1 MRELLSREV
10 SQGQPFTSLPIICS
24 HTPCPWS
31 LAEELVGLGKGV
43 TPGSWSGRSWG
54 RPQPSKPRG
63 VWGPASSA
71 GPWAQP
77 SPGFLPACPLP
88 PVVILEPALHPLV
101 VCGCESECTPSQVL
115 VSAAAAPAQLPV
127 LVRSSSEVRPCVLCV
142 PITSG
147 SLLPAPLTP
156 LLQISVSTLASCY
169 LGCFLRV
176 DASL

>member
-101 VCGCESECTPSQVL
+101 VCGCESECTPYR
-115 VSAAAAPAQLPV
+115 AATQAKASGKQLCKLNTLQKNKPK
-127 LVRSSSEVRPCVLCV
+127 SSCQSVAGF
-142 PITSG
+142 TSHPG
-147 SLLPAPLTP
+147 DLPGVTDE
-156 LLQISVSTLASCY
+156 Y
-169 LGCFLRV
+169 
-176 DASL
+176 